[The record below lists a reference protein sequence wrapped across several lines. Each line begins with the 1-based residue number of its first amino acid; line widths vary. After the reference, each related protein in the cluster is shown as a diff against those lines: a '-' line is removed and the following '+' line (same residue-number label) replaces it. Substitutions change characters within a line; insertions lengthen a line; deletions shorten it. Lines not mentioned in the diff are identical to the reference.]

1 MRSRVAIFGLTAAT
15 LAVSAMPAFAA
26 TQGVSVYEFPAEG
39 LAAAS
44 NSALPGSVKNDSGI
58 KLGGFGSDLYRIP
71 GAKGEYWVVTDR
83 GPNNDTV
90 MPDGTAG
97 LGFPVPDFSP
107 LIMKIKVAGGSASI
121 LEKIAIQTIKGV
133 GVTGL
138 PNVPGYDQ
146 TPTTPA
152 GLPITFNVNGLD
164 TEGVV
169 RTKSGDFWL
178 VDEYA
183 PSIIQVGADGVVKN
197 RFVPK
202 GWKGTGTGYP
212 VTDSLP
218 AVLLTRKANRG
229 FEALALSPDEKY
241 LFIGLQSPLLNPDKK
256 TGDASLQTRIFRMN
270 VATKAIDAEWIY
282 KFEAPEAVDPTST
295 KTTDLK
301 LSALVALN
309 NNIVLVQERTDNAFI
324 VAQVALNPAQSILGG
339 AFDTSAAPTLE
350 SLKPTDSAVTSMLP
364 FKNVIFRSTTVP
376 EMPMKVEGMAVENA
390 NTLAFIND
398 NDFAFIYDTKAKAI
412 VPTGVP
418 TKFLYVTL
426 AANLPTT
433 PDAEVAAMA
442 KAAAASKKATLATA
456 AKAKASG
463 KTPAKA
469 GAKR

>member
-1 MRSRVAIFGLTAAT
+1 MRARVAILTLTAAA
-15 LAVSAMPAFAA
+15 LAATAAPVFAV
-26 TQGVSVYEFPAEG
+26 TQGVSVYDFPAEG

-44 NSALPGSVKNDSGI
+44 NAALPGSVKVDDGI

-90 MPDGTAG
+90 MADGSAG

-107 LIMKIKVAGGSASI
+107 LIMKIKVSGGSASI
-121 LEKIAIQTIKGV
+121 VEKIAIQAVKGV

-146 TPTTPA
+146 IPTTPA
-152 GLPITFNVNGLD
+152 GAPINYNVNGLD

-169 RTKSGDFWL
+169 RTKNGDFWL

-183 PSIIQVGADGVVKN
+183 PSVIQVGADGVVKN

-212 VTDSLP
+212 VTASLP
-218 AVLLTRKANRG
+218 EVLLTRKPNRG
-229 FEALALSPDEKY
+229 FEALALTPDEKF

-256 TGDASLQTRIFRMN
+256 TGDASLQTRILRMN
-270 VATKAIDAEWIY
+270 LATKAIDAEWIY
-282 KFEAPEAVDPTST
+282 KFEAPEVVDPTTT
-295 KTTDLK
+295 KPADLK
-301 LSALVALN
+301 LSALVALTS
-309 NNIVLVQERTDNAFI
+309 NILLVQERTDNSFI

-350 SLKPTDSAVTSMLP
+350 SLKPTDAAVTSMLP
-364 FKNVIFRSTTVP
+364 FKTVIFRSTTVP

-398 NDFAFIYDTKAKAI
+398 NDFAFVYDTKAKVI

-426 AANLPTT
+426 AQSLPTT

-442 KAAAASKKATLATA
+442 KAAAATKKTSAVAKVSAKSKIGTKATAT
-456 AKAKASG
+456 
-463 KTPAKA
+463 
-469 GAKR
+469 R